1 MQKDNVKNET
11 TNLLVNVFK
20 IEKPIDSQLPIVFKS
35 GYTFDNFET
44 KCDCCSA
51 TLKGEF
57 VRGSLFKIEGNSR
70 FDYWATEAINSDNK
84 NEGFDKI
91 MVDAVGYCPQC
102 VSYTPCQIHI
112 DDKGLS
118 PEEAEAR
125 ELQLQS
131 QKKARQSKSFFGLN
145 VEKTSQAKSMKRKR
159 ELADLEARKKADEN
173 LRREQEEAKK
183 VQEAIKTKT
192 VVSSV
197 PVNVIEPSS
206 KVGLINENMR
216 DMNLVVRQ
224 KKNEAIVKGS
234 KSKEAMEFAAATAEA
249 VVIKEQSL
257 EISRRVQ
264 NLAPIDKEDD
274 VQQEV
279 APIAKKVQ
287 EVIQMDVEN
296 VQAESDLAKKAREQ
310 AEKLKARKKA
320 KPKDKEDT
328 NVISKEVQND
338 VKVVP
343 DYTLSN
349 MVLRGNNEE
358 KLEVKPVEQEV
369 KYVRDTSSYVK
380 VKRPEK
386 KKYVQSSGSFTEKIA
401 VSFKNIFGI
410 FGDVLNAIQTKNES
424 KKNNILKNYK
434 YVKPSDTGRMS
445 AADRLK
451 ALRENSGEF
460 NHKPVVKSKAKKH
473 NHDSFR

>member
-1 MQKDNVKNET
+1 MQKDNVKSET

-35 GYTFDNFET
+35 GYTFDKFET

-112 DDKGLS
+112 DDKGLT

-131 QKKARQSKSFFGLN
+131 QKKAKQSKSFFGLN

-159 ELADLEARKKADEN
+159 ELADLEAKKKAEEV
-173 LRREQEEAKK
+173 LRKEEEQAKK

-192 VVSSV
+192 VVSSK
-197 PVNVIEPSS
+197 PFNIIEQSS
-206 KVGLINENMR
+206 DVGLISENMR
-216 DMNLVVRQ
+216 DMNIVVRQ
-224 KKNEAIVKGS
+224 KKNEAINKGS
-234 KSKEAMEFAAATAEA
+234 KSQEAMEFAAATAEA

-257 EISRRVQ
+257 EISRRVK
-264 NLAPIDKEDD
+264 NLAPIDKVDEPKQD
-274 VQQEV
+274 VL
-279 APIAKKVQ
+279 PIATKIK
-287 EVIQMDVEN
+287 EVIQMDVEK
-296 VQAESDLAKKAREQ
+296 VQEESELARKAREQ
-310 AEKLKARKKA
+310 AERLKARKNAKA
-320 KPKDKEDT
+320 KEDKVAEH
-328 NVISKEVQND
+328 KEVQND
-338 VKVVP
+338 VKSAP

-349 MVLRGNNEE
+349 MVLRGNSEA
-358 KLEVKPVEQEV
+358 KLKEKPVEQEV
-369 KYVRDTSSYVK
+369 RYVRDTSSYVK
-380 VKRPEK
+380 VTRPEK
-386 KKYVQSSGSFTEKIA
+386 KKYVQSSGKFTEKIA
-401 VSFKNIFGI
+401 ISFKNIFGI
-410 FGDVLNAIQTKNES
+410 FGDVLSAIQTKSES
-424 KKNNILKNYK
+424 NKNNILKDYK
-434 YVKPSDTGRMS
+434 YVKPTHSGRLS
-445 AADRLK
+445 AAERLK
-451 ALRENSGEF
+451 ALRENSEEF
-460 NHKPVVKSKAKKH
+460 NHKPVVKAKPKKH

>member
-35 GYTFDNFET
+35 GYTFDKFET

-70 FDYWATEAINSDNK
+70 FDYWATETINSDNK

-102 VSYTPCQIHI
+102 FSYTPCQIHI
-112 DDKGLS
+112 DDKGLT

-145 VEKTSQAKSMKRKR
+145 IEKTSQAKSMKRKR
-159 ELADLEARKKADEN
+159 ELADLEAKRKVEEI
-173 LRREQEEAKK
+173 LRKEEEQAKK
-183 VQEAIKTKT
+183 IQEAIKTKT
-192 VVSSV
+192 VVSST
-197 PVNVIEPSS
+197 PVNIVEPSS
-206 KVGLINENMR
+206 NVGFISENMR
-216 DMNLVVRQ
+216 DMNVVVRQ
-224 KKNEAIVKGS
+224 KKNEAIIKGS
-234 KSKEAMEFAAATAEA
+234 KSQEAMEFAAATAEA

-257 EISRRVQ
+257 EISRRVK
-264 NLAPIDKEDD
+264 NLAPLDKVDEPKQDSI
-274 VQQEV
+274 
-279 APIAKKVQ
+279 PIAAKIK
-287 EVIQMDVEN
+287 EVIQMDVEK
-296 VQAESDLAKKAREQ
+296 VQEESELARKAREQ
-310 AEKLKARKKA
+310 AEKLKARKNSKA
-320 KPKDKEDT
+320 KEDKVSENKD
-328 NVISKEVQND
+328 VQND
-338 VKVVP
+338 LKAVP

-349 MVLRGNNEE
+349 MVLRGNREE
-358 KLEVKPVEQEV
+358 KPVEQEV

-380 VKRPEK
+380 VTRPEK
-386 KKYVQSSGSFTEKIA
+386 KKYVQSSGKFTEKIA
-401 VSFKNIFGI
+401 ISFKNIFGI
-410 FGDVLNAIQTKNES
+410 FGDVLSAIKTKSES
-424 KKNNILKNYK
+424 NKNNILKDYK
-434 YVKPSDTGRMS
+434 YVKPTHSGRLS
-445 AADRLK
+445 AAERLK
-451 ALRENSGEF
+451 ALRENSEEF
-460 NHKPVVKSKAKKH
+460 NHKPVVKAKPKKH